1 MRKFNLDWQKGYE
14 EGLRVGIEN
23 ENNRAIKL
31 IEKHFIE
38 NDEGGTGYCQ
48 GCDWRNAYAVGFEK
62 HLIDLIKGE
71 QK

>member
-1 MRKFNLDWQKGYE
+1 MRKFDLDWQKGYE

-48 GCDWRNAYAVGFEK
+48 GCDWQNAYSVGFEK
-62 HLIDLIKGE
+62 HLIELIKGE

>member
-1 MRKFNLDWQKGYE
+1 MKEFNLDWQKGYE

-38 NDEGGTGYCQ
+38 NDEGGTGYCD
-48 GCDWRNAYAVGFEK
+48 GCDWQNSYAVGFEK
-62 HLIDLIKGE
+62 HLISLIKGE